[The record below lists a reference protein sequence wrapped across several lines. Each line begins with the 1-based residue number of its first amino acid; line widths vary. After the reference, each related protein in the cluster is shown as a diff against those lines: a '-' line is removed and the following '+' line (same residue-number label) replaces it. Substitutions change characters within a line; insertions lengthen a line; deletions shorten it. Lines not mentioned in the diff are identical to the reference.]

1 MEHERAVQSL
11 AVESYLLGEMTP
23 GERDAFEEHYFE
35 CGVCAEDV
43 RSASQFL
50 EDMKGVLGTAHRP
63 SAIPMPG
70 REARDLR
77 SPGSS
82 HGSSHG
88 SSQRRNWPAWLQQ
101 PQFAAA
107 LVAVFGILAAVETFS
122 TIPGLKHQVSE
133 ISAPR
138 ALRSKVLK
146 PQTRGASTVLSL
158 KRGEPALLTLDGLD
172 LPPPAAN
179 RLQFIVKSNDDRDV
193 LSFSGEYPGADEP
206 VIVSFPNLDLPAGSY
221 VLHVGTTSTTGTV
234 SELGRYPF
242 ELRR

>member
-23 GERDAFEEHYFE
+23 GEREAFEEHYFE

-63 SAIPMPG
+63 SAVPMPS
-70 REARDLR
+70 REARDR
-77 SPGSS
+77 RS
-82 HGSSHG
+82 HGSSPG
-88 SSQRRNWPAWLQQ
+88 WNWSAWLQ

-107 LVAVFGILAAVETFS
+107 LVAVFGIVAAVETFS

-138 ALRSKVLK
+138 VVRSRVLR
-146 PQTRGASTVLSL
+146 PQTRGASTVLTL
-158 KRGEPALLTLDGLD
+158 KPGESALLTLDGLD
-172 LPPPAAN
+172 LPPAPAS

-221 VLHVGTTSTTGTV
+221 VLHVEITSTAGTAR
-234 SELGRYPF
+234 ELGRYPF
-242 ELRR
+242 ELKRQ

>member
-35 CGVCAEDV
+35 CGICAEDV

-50 EDMKGVLGTAHRP
+50 EDMKGVLGAAPRP
-63 SAIPMPG
+63 SAVPMPS
-70 REARDLR
+70 REARDRR
-77 SPGSS
+77 SSWW
-82 HGSSHG
+82 
-88 SSQRRNWPAWLQQ
+88 NWLQ

-107 LVAVFGILAAVETFS
+107 LVAVFGIVAAVETFS

-138 ALRSKVLK
+138 ALRSRVLK
-146 PQTRGASTVLSL
+146 PQTRGASTVLTL
-158 KRGEPALLTLDGLD
+158 EPGEPALLTLDGLD
-172 LPPPAAN
+172 LPPAAAS
-179 RLQFIVKSNDDRDV
+179 RLQFIVKSNDDRDI

-221 VLHVGTTSTTGTV
+221 VLHVGTTSTAGTV

-242 ELRR
+242 ELKR